1 MTSVY
6 SFQVKSPASYTFSGV
21 LMLEIFEGFLNS
33 QGFIAH
39 GHCYLWKPTLVWLHV
54 ISDGVI
60 ALAYFSIPLTLVYFV
75 SKRKDIPFNW
85 IFWMFGSFIIACGVG
100 HLMDIWTLWY
110 PTYWLAGTLKA
121 LTAFISIVTAIELI
135 PLVPKVLALPSP
147 TQLEAANQGLE
158 ETLRKLQ
165 EAQLQLVQT
174 EKMSSL
180 GQLVAGVAHE
190 INNPVNFIHGNLLHT
205 SEYVQALLET
215 LKVYQQSYPQ
225 PTAAVQ
231 RVIEQS
237 DLEFLNEDLPKML
250 SSMKVGTERIRQL
263 VLSLRNFARLDEAAM
278 KPVNIHE
285 GIDSTLLILQ
295 SHLKAKADRSGIQLW
310 KEYEQLP
317 PIECYAGQLNQ
328 VFMNLLSNAIDAL
341 EAAPKF
347 CQPPEGGDS
356 AQPSPTI
363 KIRTSRF
370 EQDWVLV
377 EISDNGPGIPEAVRQ
392 CIFKP
397 FFTTKAVGKGTG
409 LGLSIS
415 YQIVVEKHGGQL
427 ECTSVMGQ
435 GTTFRV
441 KIPIRQS
448 KNPEVRPGSQQSAV
462 SFC

>member
-1 MTSVY
+1 
-6 SFQVKSPASYTFSGV
+6 
-21 LMLEIFEGFLNS
+21 MLEAFRTFLNP

-54 ISDGVI
+54 ISDGAI
-60 ALAYFSIPLTLVYFV
+60 ALAYFSIPLTLIYFV

-85 IFWMFGSFIIACGVG
+85 IFWMFGLFIIACGIG
-100 HLMDIWTLWY
+100 HLMDIWTLWH
-110 PTYWLAGTLKA
+110 PTYWLAGTIKA
-121 LTAFISIVTAIELI
+121 LTALISVITAVELI

-147 TQLEAANQGLE
+147 AQLEAANQGLE

-165 EAQLQLVQT
+165 EAQIQLVQT

-205 SEYVQALLET
+205 SGYVQALLEV
-215 LKVYQQSYPQ
+215 LSVYQQSYPQ
-225 PTAAVQ
+225 PTIAVQ
-231 RVIEQS
+231 TAIEQS

-278 KPVNIHE
+278 KPVDIHE

-295 SHLKAKADRSGIQLW
+295 NHLKAKADRSGIQLQ
-310 KEYEQLP
+310 KTYEQLP
-317 PIECYAGQLNQ
+317 PVECYAGQLNQ

-341 EAAPKF
+341 EAAPKG
-347 CQPPEGGDS
+347 QQSVES
-356 AQPSPTI
+356 NATQLSPTI
-363 KIRTSRF
+363 HIRTARL
-370 EQDWVLV
+370 EQDWVLI
-377 EISDNGPGIPEAVRQ
+377 EISDNGPGMPEAVRQ
-392 CIFKP
+392 SIFKP

-427 ECTSVMGQ
+427 ECTSTIGQ

-441 KIPIRQS
+441 KIPIKQAEKRVMEPSDQ
-448 KNPEVRPGSQQSAV
+448 PPTIRYQSA
-462 SFC
+462 